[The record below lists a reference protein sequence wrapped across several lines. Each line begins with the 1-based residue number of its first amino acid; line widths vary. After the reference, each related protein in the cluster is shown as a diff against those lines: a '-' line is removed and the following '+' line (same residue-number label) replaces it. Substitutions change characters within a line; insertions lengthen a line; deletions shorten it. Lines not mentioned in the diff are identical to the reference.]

1 MILDPLTRWAS
12 CGEKPDYAG
21 LQSFAGV
28 PYTEEA
34 ADPWN

>member
-1 MILDPLTRWAS
+1 MTRWAPY
-12 CGEKPDYAG
+12 GEKPDYAG